1 MEKKPKY
8 RVIYEELSDKIRNG
22 TYRPGQRIMTEKE
35 LHRKKECI
43 QWKTWKMN

>member
-22 TYRPGQRIMTEKE
+22 TYGSLTVKFN
-35 LHRKKECI
+35 KKRL
-43 QWKTWKMN
+43 QVA